1 MKIPEPLF
9 LIINPTMRLLLRSP
23 LHFLMSRSLLLIT
36 YEGRKSGRRYTT
48 PLRYTRE
55 GEVIRCFTSDTTQWW
70 RNLQGGKEVS
80 LRVAGKDGKY
90 LAQIIKD
97 DKQTLRAEL
106 EKYLAQFPQDAAYHE
121 VGLDANK
128 QPITE
133 DLDRAIE
140 SSVVMKARPV

>member
-23 LHFLMSRSLLLIT
+23 LHFLTSSSLLLIT

-55 GEVIRCFTSDTTQWW
+55 GEVIRCFTSVTTQWW
-70 RNLQGGKEVS
+70 KNLEGGKEVN

-90 LAQIIKD
+90 LAQIVKD
-97 DKQTLRAEL
+97 DKQTLRAEF
-106 EKYLAQFPQDAAYHE
+106 EKYFAQFPRDAGYHE

-128 QPITE
+128 QPLAE

-140 SSVVMKARPV
+140 SSVVMEARPA